1 MKHISRLKITFI
13 IFLLSAT
20 FLSQAYSNYLPA
32 DLMEPWCGGPAY
44 YAKWTNGPS
53 TDPAFF
59 PITVWYQNPSSGYF
73 YQQMGVN
80 FHTYWGSPTS
90 TTESQLTKLKQ
101 YNMSGITGYSDMYLN
116 SVNKSVVKSWFHPQD
131 EPDNAVNGTQDPVPP
146 ASIIADYN
154 AIVAKDATRPVSI
167 NLGQGAAIDS
177 WYGRGNR
184 AYCPQDYIEY
194 CKGADIISYDVY
206 PMNMTPWVAGVDAAW
221 KKPFKDE
228 LSGNI
233 WYVAKGVDNLR
244 KATEYKKPIWAF
256 IECTNYDTDAACKL
270 TPVETKAEV
279 WMALIHGARG
289 IGYFCHILKPTFT
302 EAGVLNNAAMKA
314 EVTSINATIKA
325 NAAILNTQTV
335 SNGATATTGSS
346 ANPVDIMVKRYNGF
360 TFIYAVSMRKGTPT
374 ATFNLRDFVGSS
386 TIEVVGENRTI
397 TATNGVFQDVF
408 TNWGVHIYKVATQ
421 GETAIINLKQADNY
435 NFKVNAKRATNEI
448 NYSSTE
454 LISHIEIYNLSG
466 SMLLSTAINNLNGT
480 LKLDGKVLPELILVK
495 AFINNNVVVQKC
507 IIS

>member
-1 MKHISRLKITFI
+1 MKKFAIRIFAFIAILNITN
-13 IFLLSAT
+13 LNASE
-20 FLSQAYSNYLPA
+20 YLPA
-32 DLMEPWCGGPAY
+32 DVMEPWCGGPAY
-44 YAKWTNGPS
+44 YSKWANGPS

-116 SVNKSVVKSWFHPQD
+116 SVNKSVIKSWFHPQD

-206 PMNMTPWVAGVDAAW
+206 PMNMTPWVAGVDASW
-221 KKPFKDE
+221 KYTFKTE

-244 KATEYKKPIWAF
+244 KATDYKKPIWTF
-256 IECTNYDTDAACKL
+256 IECTNYDTDPACKL
-270 TPVETKAEV
+270 TPLETKAEV

-314 EVTSINATIKA
+314 EVTSINASIKA
-325 NAAILNTQTV
+325 NAPILNTQTV
-335 SNGATATTGSS
+335 SNGATATTGNT
-346 ANPVDIMVKRYNGF
+346 ANPVDIMVKRHNGF
-360 TFIYAVSMRKGTPT
+360 TYIYAVSMRKGTPT
-374 ATFNLRDFVGSS
+374 ATFTLRDFVGTS
-386 TIEVVGENRTI
+386 TVEVVGENRTI
-397 TATNGVFQDVF
+397 TATNGVFQDAF
-408 TNWGVHIYKVATQ
+408 TNWGVHIYKVATPTSNGLAQ
-421 GETAIINLKQADNY
+421 ISDKSQLQVFLKKSAHGAILNIENNQKLNKIEIFDMSGKILFSKHLSVYSNTISI
-435 NFKVNAKRATNEI
+435 NFK
-448 NYSSTE
+448 
-454 LISHIEIYNLSG
+454 
-466 SMLLSTAINNLNGT
+466 
-480 LKLDGKVLPELILVK
+480 LPQLILIK
-495 AFINNNVVVQKC
+495 AFTDSDVIARKC
-507 IIS
+507 ITN

>member
-1 MKHISRLKITFI
+1 MEKTFSKLVISILFVFSIQT
-13 IFLLSAT
+13 
-20 FLSQAYSNYLPA
+20 QASEYLPA
-32 DLMEPWCGGPAY
+32 DVMEPWCGGPAY

-184 AYCPQDYIEY
+184 TYCPQDYIEY

-244 KATEYKKPIWAF
+244 KATDYKKPIWAF
-256 IECTNYDTDAACKL
+256 IECTNYDTDPACKL

-289 IGYFCHILKPTFT
+289 IGFFCHILKPTFT
-302 EAGVLNNAAMKA
+302 EAGVLNNATMKA

-325 NAAILNTQTV
+325 NAPILNTQTV

-360 TFIYAVSMRKGTPT
+360 TYIYAVSMRKGTPT
-374 ATFNLRDFVGSS
+374 ATFTLRDFVGTS
-386 TIEVVGENRTI
+386 TVEVVGESRTI
-397 TATNGVFQDVF
+397 TATNGVFQDAF
-408 TNWGVHIYKVATQ
+408 TNWGVHIYKVATPASNGVTQVANENPLQVFVKKTAQ
-421 GETAIINLKQADNY
+421 GAILNLENNPKFD
-435 NFKVNAKRATNEI
+435 K
-448 NYSSTE
+448 
-454 LISHIEIYNLSG
+454 IEIFDMSG
-466 SMLLSTAINNLNGT
+466 KILFSKQLTAFSNTISVNT
-480 LKLDGKVLPELILVK
+480 KLPQLILIK
-495 AFINNNVVVQKC
+495 AVTGENVLVRKC
-507 IIS
+507 ITN